1 MVIEPTGTKGGIGG
15 GYTFPLM
22 LETANCAMLPLDASM
37 PLVEIALVDIEPNN
51 ALDVTTIELMFAV
64 KELTFDVMTEP

>member
-1 MVIEPTGTKGGIGG
+1 
-15 GYTFPLM
+15 M